1 MQGYRGTAYEERK
14 VTDNKK
20 RFEVALETAAS
31 ASSFLLSHENLRHEI
46 NRKGSNDYVTLAD
59 KKCEEII
66 INRILESFPDDAV
79 LGEESGKRGDTES
92 RWIIDPIDGTVD
104 FMSSF
109 PNYTVSIAYED
120 EEGIVFGVVSVPR
133 QNEVFSAYRG
143 DGAYLNGKRIY
154 TDETTPLS
162 ETVAILVPPHR
173 YHELL
178 DGYMV
183 KMRKFYEHVSDMRSL
198 GSAAISLCY
207 TAAGRVSMYYELG
220 LHIYDIAAGVIIL
233 KEAGGSVSL
242 SSDDDDWIDVA
253 ASASVYHDELLEIIN
268 D

>member
-1 MQGYRGTAYEERK
+1 MMDLK
-14 VTDNKK
+14 V
-20 RFEVALETAAS
+20 RFDKALEIADKAS
-31 ASSFLLSHENLRHEI
+31 AFLLSHENLRSEI
-46 NRKGSNDYVTLAD
+46 SEKGTNDFVTVAD
-59 KKCEEII
+59 RKCEELII
-66 INRILESFPDDAV
+66 SSILEAFPSDSIF
-79 LGEESGKRGDTES
+79 GEESGRHGGS
-92 RWIIDPIDGTVD
+92 RNRWIIDPIDGTVD

-143 DGAYLNGKRIY
+143 EGAYLNGKRIY

-178 DGYMV
+178 DEYMV

-207 TAAGRVSMYYELG
+207 TAAGRVSMYYEMG

-233 KEAGGSVSL
+233 KEAGGFVSL